1 MEAPRRIP
9 RKGFS
14 SVHQHDPRVKRD
26 VGMRRSYA
34 ARQDHTYV
42 EMLNRGLAMAQRKLD
57 RGEGSQEVVDMWAR
71 RLKANQQANPGG
83 APQTKSQETQST
95 EINMDGYERIYE
107 MFINEV
113 AGGTPSHKAP
123 GHAERMEAHK
133 KRIRSH
139 PEFSE
144 SNPKKVTAGKSGGR
158 PSKKAKKQEADTL
171 TQQFRSGTVSQ
182 QRGK

>member
-1 MEAPRRIP
+1 MNTYKKIRGLLTEARGGGRS
-9 RKGFS
+9 F
-14 SVHQHDPRVKRD
+14 QPRVRTSGGKAAHGVSLGRD
-26 VGMRRSYA
+26 EQYLRA
-34 ARQDHTYV
+34 NV
-42 EMLNRGLAMAQRKLD
+42 ERLRAMAD
-57 RGEGSQEVVDMWAR
+57 RAGRPYSPVLQAMIE
-71 RLKANQQANPGG
+71 RLAKNPNPD
-83 APQTKSQETQST
+83 AQTKSQENQST

-144 SNPKKVTAGKSGGR
+144 SNPKKVKAGKSGGR
-158 PSKKAKKQEADTL
+158 PSKKATKQEADTL
-171 TQQFRSGTVSQ
+171 TQQFRGGTVSQ